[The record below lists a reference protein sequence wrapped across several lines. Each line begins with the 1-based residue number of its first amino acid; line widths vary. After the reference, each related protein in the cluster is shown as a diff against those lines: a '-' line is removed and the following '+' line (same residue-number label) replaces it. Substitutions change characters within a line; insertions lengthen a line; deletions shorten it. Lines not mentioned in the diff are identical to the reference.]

1 MELHIVINGRKDL
14 AAQLYQQLRE
24 AIATGRLSAGA
35 QLPPS
40 RLLAEQLG
48 VSRKTV
54 SDTYAT
60 LTYEGLLVGKIG
72 RGTFVNAWA
81 PQPNRVQTATDLA
94 CAANLGKW
102 QSLPSP
108 MRHPTRDSTLRYE
121 FIGGATSRN
130 QFPQDEWRRCTQDA
144 LRRIA
149 RDSGFY
155 SQPEG
160 LPALRS
166 AIAGH
171 IAFSRGVQCRDSDI
185 VVTNGAQQAL
195 DLIARVVL
203 EPGSIVAMEDPGYS
217 PARQL
222 FMAMGARVIGVSV
235 DEQGIQ
241 VDRIPDGARLIYV
254 TPSHQFPLGM
264 PMSLPRREAL
274 LARAF
279 ELGAIIIEDDYDSE
293 FRYEG
298 RPTDSLQSMDSR
310 GVVTYVGTFSKTLL
324 PELRLGYAVLPPAIY
339 GAVLKAKQL
348 TDQHSSTL
356 PQWALAKFISE
367 GYLLKHIRRCHSV
380 YAGRRERILQR
391 LAGDLSPWFEAVP
404 TVAGFHMAALCKVAV
419 NIPLLMALARQVE
432 VGLYPLDV
440 FFHDT
445 PVRPGL
451 IIGFGAIETLDI
463 DPALDK
469 VRDIL
474 QQIG

>member
-24 AIATGRLSAGA
+24 AICAGRLSAGA

-81 PQPNRVQTATDLA
+81 PQPDRQQTATDLA
-94 CAANLGKW
+94 CAANLAKW
-102 QSLPSP
+102 AALPSP
-108 MRHPTRDSTLRYE
+108 MRHPLRDNILRYE
-121 FIGGATSRN
+121 FIGGATTRN

-149 RDSGFY
+149 QDSGFY

-160 LPALRS
+160 LPALRD

-171 IAFSRGVQCRDSDI
+171 IAFSRGVKCGASDV

-195 DLIARVVL
+195 DLIARVVV
-203 EPGSIVAMEDPGYS
+203 EPGTIVAMEDPGYS

-222 FMAMGARVIGVSV
+222 FLAMGARVAGVPV
-235 DEQGIQ
+235 DEHGMQ
-241 VDRIPDGARLIYV
+241 VDLIPDGTRLIYV

-274 LARAF
+274 LARAI

-298 RPTDSLQSMDSR
+298 RPTDSLQSMDTR

-367 GYLLKHIRRCHSV
+367 GYLQKHIRRCHSV

-391 LAGDLSPWFEAVP
+391 LAGDLSPWLEAVP
-404 TVAGFHMAALCKVAV
+404 SVAGFHMAALCTVAV
-419 NIPLLMALARQVE
+419 NIPLLMERARQAD
-432 VGLYPLDV
+432 VGLYPLNV

-445 PVRPGL
+445 PVRAGL

-463 DPALDK
+463 DPALDR